1 MKKAASI
8 MKKVINR
15 IKELQ
20 IEDTFRFTGW
30 IETRAIMSL
39 GNALLAP
46 SKYEGFMLSMV
57 EAAIMRIP
65 VLRTKTGGYKDFKN
79 YVYPIESCEADDI
92 VVWFKKVIA
101 DRECLKSKIEPAY
114 EFAIKNC
121 TIKTMTVKTVHVYER
136 VLNNII

>member
-1 MKKAASI
+1 MFVRVEKAASI

-46 SKYEGFMLSMV
+46 SKYEGFILSMV

-65 VLRTKTGGYKDFKN
+65 VLRTKTGGYKDF
-79 YVYPIESCEADDI
+79 
-92 VVWFKKVIA
+92 
-101 DRECLKSKIEPAY
+101 
-114 EFAIKNC
+114 
-121 TIKTMTVKTVHVYER
+121 
-136 VLNNII
+136 